1 MTEIH
6 RSLALLSGTA
16 QIQLWDPCAGEGEAI
31 LELATL
37 VLTSEPSLK
46 VHLCL
51 AELSPARASVL
62 ETNCTTAVAQFGDR
76 LTWQVAQ
83 GDAFMLPNLARSGSL
98 LYLNPPFDTD
108 PVCGRLEARWIKH
121 FIAALQSGR
130 EGSGVLVFV
139 IPPSAV
145 EACGTLL
152 DTFFER
158 LSIRHVEGPQGP
170 LLIVMAVACRF
181 RTSMGKSFVD
191 LAAEGTDVGTNVV
204 YTVPPATSPIPSSW
218 EIARV
223 DSKRF
228 AAQFAPWHATERGL
242 VPIPKMTCA
251 IPLAEV
257 NVQRFMC
264 ASDPRPGHI
273 AAAIACGAF
282 DGVLVEPNPEGVP
295 SWAGPIYVKGI
306 FGKELV
312 SEGFTELKEGEVRE
326 RLREAPRLRAMIL
339 ETEGY
344 QTFELKQDLDPSD
357 SPKSWEEASVGDL
370 LLWYGKG
377 LLEAFQRRCYPR
389 FPELPELKGA
399 CTRKLFPAQEK
410 LVRGGV
416 AFLHQVGAALIQGET
431 GVGKTQMGLATLGE
445 FGSRRTLVMAPPAL
459 LSPRQWPAQIA
470 ACFPEAKIF
479 FASDI
484 TSLRAYEQAV
494 QADPQGHYVLLLNR
508 NDAKLGYPREGITGR
523 CPACHTKIE
532 TSPDTLAGRKARCG
546 ARLPKLSPKLRQIV
560 HILWPLSLEDSML
573 SSLGPAKGR
582 HHKAKKVDPHRLD
595 PLLVDL
601 VKRAAILQRE
611 HPTWTSAIYWLR
623 QHGAT
628 MPKPEWQKVLSMLE
642 YHKLWRERME
652 EIVLGPQVQSAMVA
666 DDVFALFLDS
676 PEIEHS
682 VCNEPLWTAGPSQ
695 DFRRKG
701 TKESGLRR
709 VPLAKQ
715 LLGLIRSGLVDS
727 VILDEF
733 HELAN
738 LNSAQSKAAWLLLEQ
753 KIPRVLLTGSLA
765 NGYAWSIFLAL
776 WATSPDFRRKYGRKD
791 MSKFLEQCGF
801 QKGDRI
807 LKGQTA
813 AALQLQAQD
822 KVMGKSSNR
831 VIKGGDFR
839 PTAPAPGVMP
849 NAILTHLLAGSLTLT
864 LADLGLNLPPKRPT
878 EVIYL
883 PMLPE
888 QKAAT
893 DKLFQLVASCIEKD
907 LSKWKGKTKMLGA
920 LMELLSAPDRLLE
933 DVIGPS
939 WDILHTPADGSEKKL
954 VGSVAS
960 MPKGTTLPKEEKLLE
975 ILQRELDEGRRV
987 LIFAHHRDLFPRIL
1001 RIAQRVDPKAV
1012 YMDAKKVAPEDRP
1025 EWIDEIVRQGSR
1037 VLIGSPIAL
1046 GTGIDTLVPFA
1057 TQVWFQPPPKCQPTV
1072 KRQADGRAHR
1082 IGQDQECRS
1091 YMLAYDHPRTR
1102 DEIGLL
1108 FRKIAV
1114 SEAVDGHDAASAL
1127 RASGASGE
1135 DEAMT
1140 ADLARFIWERMRSS
1154 QKAA

>member
-1 MTEIH
+1 MAQAH
-6 RSLALLSGTA
+6 GALALLSGTE

-31 LELATL
+31 LELA
-37 VLTSEPSLK
+37 SLLLESDPKIK

-51 AELSPARASVL
+51 AELSPARAAIL
-62 ETNCTTAVAQFGDR
+62 ETKCAEAQGDR

-83 GDAFMLPNLARSGSL
+83 GDAFMLPTLPRTGSL
-98 LYLNPPFDTD
+98 LYLNPPFDAD
-108 PVCGRLEARWIKH
+108 PVCGRLEARWLKH
-121 FIAALQSGR
+121 FAAALQSGR

-139 IPPSAV
+139 IPPSAAASCSV
-145 EACGTLL
+145 LL

-158 LSIRHVEGPQGP
+158 LSIRHIEGPQGP
-170 LLIVMAVACRF
+170 LLLVMGVACRF
-181 RTSMGKSFVD
+181 RSGAGKSFVD
-191 LAAEGTDVGTNVV
+191 LAETGEDHGTNTI
-204 YTVPPATSPIPSSW
+204 YTVPPAVSAPLINW
-218 EIARV
+218 EITRV

-228 AAQFAPWHATERGL
+228 VAHFRPWHATERAT

-273 AAAIACGAF
+273 AAAVACGAF
-282 DGVLVEPNPEGVP
+282 DGLLVYPNPEGVP

-312 SEGFTELKEGEVRE
+312 SEGFTELGSGEVRE

-339 ETEGY
+339 ETSGY
-344 QTFELKQDLDPSD
+344 QTFELKQELDPSD
-357 SPKSWEEASVGDL
+357 QPKGWEDATVGDL

-377 LLEAFQRRCYPR
+377 LLDAFQQRCYPR
-389 FPELPELKGA
+389 FPELPDLRGA
-399 CTRKLFPAQEK
+399 CARKLFPAQEK

-416 AFLHQVGAALIQGET
+416 AFLRQVGAALIQGET
-431 GVGKTQMGLATLGE
+431 GVGKTQMGLATVGE
-445 FGSRRTLVMAPPAL
+445 FGSRRTLVMAPPTL

-470 ACFPEAKIF
+470 ACFPSAKVF

-484 TSLRAYEQAV
+484 TSLREYEQAV
-494 QADPQGHYVLLLNR
+494 QAHPEGHFILLLNR

-523 CPACHTKIE
+523 CPKCHTKID
-532 TSPDTLAGRKARCG
+532 TSPDTLAGRKARCQ
-546 ARLPKLSPKLRQIV
+546 RKLPKLTPKLRQIV
-560 HILWPLSLEDSML
+560 HTLWPLSLEDSML
-573 SSLGPAKGR
+573 SSLGPARGL
-582 HHKAKKVDPHRLD
+582 HHKAKKVDPHRLV

-601 VKRAAILQRE
+601 VGRAAVLQRE

-623 QHGAT
+623 GHGAT
-628 MPKPEWQKVLSMLE
+628 MPAPEWAKILALLE
-642 YHKLWRERME
+642 YHKLWRARLE

-666 DDVFALFLDS
+666 DDIFSLFLDS
-676 PEIEHS
+676 PEIEHE
-682 VCNEPLWTAGPSQ
+682 VCGESLWTAGPPQ
-695 DFRRKG
+695 NFLRRG
-701 TKESGLRR
+701 AKESGLRR

-715 LLGLIRSGLVDS
+715 ILRLIRGGLVDS

-738 LNSAQSKAAWLLLEQ
+738 LNSAQSRAAWLLLEQ

-822 KVMGKSSNR
+822 KIMGKNSNR
-831 VIKGGDFR
+831 IIKGGDFR

-849 NAILTHLLAGSLTLT
+849 DAILTHLLAGSLTLT
-864 LADLGLNLPPKRPT
+864 LADLNLNLPPKRPT

-883 PMLPE
+883 PLLPA
-888 QKAAT
+888 QKEAT
-893 DKLFQLVASCIEKD
+893 DKLFALVATCIEKD
-907 LSKWKGKTKMLGA
+907 LGRWKGKTKMLGV

-933 DVIGPS
+933 DVIGPK
-939 WDILHTPADGSEKKL
+939 WDIIHTPADGSEKKL
-954 VGSVAS
+954 VGSVPS
-960 MPKGTTLPKEEKLLE
+960 LSKDLLLPKEEKLLE
-975 ILQRELDEGRRV
+975 ILERELGEGRRV

-1001 RIAQRVDPKAV
+1001 RVSQRVDPKAV
-1012 YMDAKKVAPEDRP
+1012 YMDARKVAPEQRA

-1037 VLIGSPIAL
+1037 VLVGSPIAM

-1057 TQVWFQPPPKCQPTV
+1057 TQAWFQPPPKCQPTV
-1072 KRQADGRAHR
+1072 KRQADGRGHR
-1082 IGQDQECRS
+1082 IGQDMECRS
-1091 YMLAYDHPRTR
+1091 FMLAYDHPRTR

-1114 SEAVDGHDAASAL
+1114 SEAVDGHDAAGAL

-1135 DEAMT
+1135 DEAMA
-1140 ADLARFIWERMRSS
+1140 ADLARFIWERMRSAS
-1154 QKAA
+1154 T